1 METFLESS
9 QGKDRGCLAICLN
22 FFFFFESLVGHQ
34 VLIEVPPAPKS
45 LISEAGQKAQTPV
58 EGFAVQGLSEP
69 TSGLLVPLA
78 MGIQA

>member
-1 METFLESS
+1 MLKF
-9 QGKDRGCLAICLN
+9 

-45 LISEAGQKAQTPV
+45 LISEVGQKAQTPM
-58 EGFAVQGLSEP
+58 EGSAVQGLSEP

-78 MGIQA
+78 MGTQA